1 MGDKLPK
8 ANANL
13 GAIIGAVA
21 GAKQKANKIQQKLG
35 KLNVSNGLLHAT
47 IKKYEAEILEALV
60 TLEIYFNDTVAIG
73 EHPDF
78 LTEIDKYVKKLE
90 SSTGKLEVLLKH
102 FAIKEDRED
111 NRKLLQERQ
120 PGE

>member
-8 ANANL
+8 ANAGL
-13 GAIIGAVA
+13 GAILGAVA
-21 GAKQKANKIQQKLG
+21 GASKIQQKLG
-35 KLNVSNGLLHAT
+35 KLNVSNGLMLAT
-47 IKKYEAEILEALV
+47 IKKYEAEILESLV

-78 LTEIDKYVKKLE
+78 LTEIDKYVEKLE
-90 SSTGKLEVLLKH
+90 SATGKLEVLLKH
-102 FAIKEDRED
+102 FNIKQSHNED
-111 NRKLLQERQ
+111 NRELLQERQ

>member
-8 ANANL
+8 ANAGLAN
-13 GAIIGAVA
+13 IIGAMA
-21 GAKQKANKIQQKLG
+21 SAQSNTKIQGALG
-35 KLNVSNGLLHAT
+35 KLNVSNGLLLAT
-47 IKKYEAEILEALV
+47 IKKYEAEILESLV

-78 LTEIDKYVKKLE
+78 LTEIDKYVEKLE
-90 SSTGKLEVLLKH
+90 SATGKLEVLLKH
-102 FAIKEDRED
+102 FNIKQSHNED
-111 NRKLLQERQ
+111 NRELLQERQ

>member
-78 LTEIDKYVKKLE
+78 LTEIDKYVEKLE
-90 SSTGKLEVLLKH
+90 SATGKLEVLLKH
-102 FAIKEDRED
+102 FNTKQSQDED
-111 NRKLLQERQ
+111 NRELLNERT
-120 PGE
+120 

>member
-8 ANANL
+8 ANAGLAN
-13 GAIIGAVA
+13 IIGAMA
-21 GAKQKANKIQQKLG
+21 SAQSNTKIQGALG
-35 KLNVSNGLLHAT
+35 KLNVSNGLMLAT
-47 IKKYEAEILEALV
+47 IKKYEAEILESLV

-78 LTEIDKYVKKLE
+78 LTEIDKYVEKLE
-90 SSTGKLEVLLKH
+90 SATGKLEVLLKH